1 MNESMPSAAAV
12 STRQLDEFNALYR
25 MFDVQGNGRL
35 TRPQTDEALQVLG
48 LGLSDQDRQK
58 LLDAVDAA
66 GEITQSAFIDWL
78 CQRTDFDLDH
88 EMRLLFS
95 LMDTSGD
102 GLVSCDEMLMLARCL
117 DPDLSETA
125 LEVLIASHDTDG
137 DRMISFDDFMAMQ
150 QSGGHLQVTIA
161 GIRRFRKLLGRYA
174 LAARIPRIALVEVDS
189 DLGAGRAGAGDGI
202 ALLRQSALQHALATR
217 TTTLQGRRPGRDKQG
232 LYSTTPHARNIDAIR
247 TLLEQTSALVC
258 ETLQQHEFPVVLAG
272 DHSTAAGTIAGI
284 AKAFP
289 DQRLGVV
296 WIDAHADIHSPYTSL
311 SGNMH
316 GMPIAIAGRFDNAD
330 NAVNMPDE
338 ITLAHWEACKALGR
352 QGRTNLDLRDLVYVS
367 VRDTEP
373 AEDAAIAIFGIPIFR
388 TSDIRRLGPEA
399 VAQACLDHLSEVD
412 ILYVS
417 FDVDSMDAA
426 ICMGTGTPVAGG
438 ITADEAARINR
449 RLVSDPRVVCW
460 EICEINPALDLRNS
474 TGQVSMM
481 VYEETLDALQWRLT
495 TAASIQARRD
505 DFRGS

>member
-1 MNESMPSAAAV
+1 MNESIPRAARV
-12 STRQLDEFNALYR
+12 STRQFDEFTALYR
-25 MFDVQGNGRL
+25 MFDVSGNGRL
-35 TRPQTDEALQVLG
+35 TRQQTDEALQVLG
-48 LGLSDQDRQK
+48 LGLSEPDRQK
-58 LLDAVDAA
+58 LLNAVDTA

-78 CQRTDFDLDH
+78 CQRSDFDLDR
-88 EMRLLFS
+88 EMRSLFS

-102 GLVSCDEMLMLARCL
+102 GLVSCDEMLTLARCL
-117 DPDLSETA
+117 DPDFNEIA
-125 LEVLIASHDTDG
+125 LEVLIRSHDTDNDG
-137 DRMISFDDFMAMQ
+137 MVSFDDFMAMQ

-189 DLGAGRAGAGDGI
+189 DLGAGRAGAGGGI
-202 ALLRQSALQHALATR
+202 ALLRQSALQRALATR
-217 TTTLQGRRPGRDKQG
+217 STALRGRQQGRD
-232 LYSTTPHARNIDAIR
+232 STRPHARNIDAIR
-247 TLLEQTSALVC
+247 TLLEQASALVC
-258 ETLQQHEFPVVLAG
+258 ETLQHHEFPVVLAG

-289 DQRLGVV
+289 DKRLGVV

-316 GMPIAIAGRFDNAD
+316 GMPIAIAGRFDNTA
-330 NAVNMPDE
+330 NAVNALDE
-338 ITLAHWEACKALGR
+338 STRAHWEACKALGR
-352 QGRTNLDLRDLVYVS
+352 QGRANLDLHDLAYVS

-373 AEDAAIAIFGIPIFR
+373 AEDAAIAQFAIPIFR
-388 TSDIRRLGPEA
+388 TDDIRRRGPEA

-412 ILYVS
+412 IIYVS
-417 FDVDSMDAA
+417 FVVDSMDAA

-481 VYEETLDALQWRLT
+481 VYEETLDALQTRLA
-495 TAASIQARRD
+495 TAAAIHARHDGIRPL
-505 DFRGS
+505 

>member
-1 MNESMPSAAAV
+1 MNESIPSAASV

-35 TRPQTDEALQVLG
+35 TREQTDEALQVLG
-48 LGLSDQDRQK
+48 LGLSEPDRQK
-58 LLDAVDAA
+58 LLDAVDVA
-66 GEITQSAFIDWL
+66 GAITQSAFIDWL
-78 CQRTDFDLDH
+78 CQRSDFDLDR
-88 EMRLLFS
+88 EMRSLFS

-102 GLVSCDEMLMLARCL
+102 GLVSCDEMLTLARCL
-117 DPDLSETA
+117 DPDCNEMA
-125 LEVLIASHDTDG
+125 LEVLIRAHDTDNNG
-137 DRMISFDDFMAMQ
+137 MVSFSDFMAMQ
-150 QSGGHLQVTIA
+150 ASGSHLQVTIA
-161 GIRRFRKLLGRYA
+161 GIRRFKKMLSRYA

-189 DLGAGRAGAGDGI
+189 DLGAGRAGAGGGI
-202 ALLRQSALQHALATR
+202 ELLHKSALQRALATR
-217 TTTLQGRRPGRDKQG
+217 RTALRGRQQARA
-232 LYSTTPHARNIDAIR
+232 STTPHARNIDAIR
-247 TLLEQTSALVC
+247 TVLEEASSLVC
-258 ETLQQHEFPVVLAG
+258 ETLQQHEFPVVLGG

-289 DQRLGVV
+289 DKRLGIV

-316 GMPIAIAGRFDNAD
+316 GMPIAIAGRFDNAA
-330 NAVNMPDE
+330 NAVNALDAV
-338 ITLAHWEACKALGR
+338 TLAHWEACKSLGR
-352 QGRTNLDLRDLVYVS
+352 QGKENLDLRDLVYVS

-373 AEDAAIAIFGIPIFR
+373 AEDAAIAQFGIPVFR
-388 TSDIRRLGPEA
+388 TADIRRLGPEA
-399 VAQACLDHLSEVD
+399 VAQACLDHLCDAD

-460 EICEINPALDLRNS
+460 EICEINPELDLRNS
-474 TGQVSMM
+474 TGQVSLM
-481 VYEETLDALQWRLT
+481 VYEQTLDALQTRLAT
-495 TAASIQARRD
+495 TAAIQARRD
-505 DFRGS
+505 DRLGE

>member
-1 MNESMPSAAAV
+1 MNEAIPSAARV

-25 MFDVQGNGRL
+25 MFDVRGNGRL
-35 TRPQTDEALQVLG
+35 TRQQTDEALQVLG
-48 LGLSDQDRQK
+48 LGLCDHDRQK

-78 CQRTDFDLDH
+78 CQRSDFDLDR
-88 EMRLLFS
+88 EMRSLFS
-95 LMDTSGD
+95 LLDTSGD
-102 GLVSCDEMLMLARCL
+102 GLVCADEMLMLARCL
-117 DPDLSETA
+117 DPDLNETV
-125 LEVLIASHDTDG
+125 LEALIASHDIDG

-150 QSGGHLQVTIA
+150 QSGGQLQVTIA

-189 DLGAGRAGAGDGI
+189 DLGAGRAGAGGGI
-202 ALLRQSALQHALATR
+202 ALLRQSALQRALDTR
-217 TTTLQGRRPGRDKQG
+217 TTTLRGRQLGGDIQRRD
-232 LYSTTPHARNIDAIR
+232 STTPHARNIDAIR
-247 TLLEQTSALVC
+247 PLLEQASELVC

-289 DQRLGVV
+289 DKRLGVV

-316 GMPIAIAGRFDNAD
+316 GMPIAIAGRFDNTA
-330 NAVNMPDE
+330 NAVN
-338 ITLAHWEACKALGR
+338 TLDDVTRAHWDACKALGR
-352 QGRTNLDLRDLVYVS
+352 RDKANLDLRDLVYVS

-373 AEDAAIAIFGIPIFR
+373 AEDAAIAQFAIPIFR
-388 TSDIRRLGPEA
+388 TADIRRLGPEA
-399 VAQACLDHLSEVD
+399 VAQACLDHLNEAD
-412 ILYVS
+412 IIYVS

-460 EICEINPALDLRNS
+460 EICEINPELDLRNS
-474 TGQVSMM
+474 TGQVSMR
-481 VYEETLDALQWRLT
+481 VYEATLDALHMRLT
-495 TAASIQARRD
+495 TAAAIHARRD
-505 DFRGS
+505 ES

>member
-1 MNESMPSAAAV
+1 MNQSIPRAARV
-12 STRQLDEFNALYR
+12 STRQLDEYSALYR

-35 TRPQTDEALQVLG
+35 NRQQTDEALQVLG
-48 LGLSDQDRQK
+48 LGLSRQDRQK
-58 LLDAVDAA
+58 LLDAVDTA
-66 GEITQSAFIDWL
+66 GDISQSAFIDWL
-78 CQRTDFDLDH
+78 CQRSDFDLDR
-88 EMRLLFS
+88 ELRQLFS
-95 LMDTSGD
+95 LLDTSGD
-102 GLVSCDEMLMLARCL
+102 GLVSCDEMLTLARCL
-117 DPDLSETA
+117 DPDLNETA
-125 LEVLIASHDTDG
+125 LDVLIRSQDTDG
-137 DRMISFDDFMAMQ
+137 DGMVSFDDFMAMQ
-150 QSGGHLQVTIA
+150 HSTGHLQLTIA

-189 DLGAGRAGAGDGI
+189 DLGAGRAGASGGI
-202 ALLRQSALQHALATR
+202 DLLRESTLQRALASRR
-217 TTTLQGRRPGRDKQG
+217 TALRGRQQGRD
-232 LYSTTPHARNIDAIR
+232 STTPHARNIDAIS

-272 DHSTAAGTIAGI
+272 DHSSAAGTIAGI

-289 DQRLGVV
+289 DKRLGVV
-296 WIDAHADIHSPYTSL
+296 WIDAHADIHSPHTSL

-316 GMPIAIAGRFDNAD
+316 GMPIAIAGRFDNDA
-330 NAVNMPDE
+330 NAVNSLDAV
-338 ITLAHWEACKALGR
+338 TLAHWEACKALGR
-352 QGRTNLDLRDLVYVS
+352 QGKANLDLHDLVYVS

-373 AEDAAIAIFGIPIFR
+373 AEDAAIAQFSIPIFR

-399 VAQACLDHLSEVD
+399 VAQACLDHLCDAD

-460 EICEINPALDLRNS
+460 EICEINPELDLRNS
-474 TGQVSMM
+474 TGQVSLM
-481 VYEETLDALQWRLT
+481 VYEQTLDALQTRLAT
-495 TAASIQARRD
+495 TAAIHAQGD
-505 DFRGS
+505 DSFDE

>member
-1 MNESMPSAAAV
+1 
-12 STRQLDEFNALYR
+12 

-35 TRPQTDEALQVLG
+35 TRQQTDEALEVLG
-48 LGLSDQDRQK
+48 LGLSEPDRQK
-58 LLDAVDAA
+58 LLDAVDTA
-66 GEITQSAFIDWL
+66 GEIPQSAFIDWL
-78 CQRTDFDLDH
+78 CQRSDFDLDR
-88 EMRLLFS
+88 ELRQLFS
-95 LMDTSGD
+95 LLDTSGD
-102 GLVSCDEMLMLARCL
+102 GLVSCDEMLTLARCL
-117 DPDLSETA
+117 DPDLNETA
-125 LEVLIASHDTDG
+125 LDVLIRSHDTDG
-137 DRMISFDDFMAMQ
+137 DDMVSFDDFMAMQ
-150 QSGGHLQVTIA
+150 QSTGHLQVTIA

-189 DLGAGRAGAGDGI
+189 DLGAGRAGAGGGI
-202 ALLRQSALQHALATR
+202 ELLRASVLQRALATR
-217 TTTLQGRRPGRDKQG
+217 TTTLRGRQQGRD
-232 LYSTTPHARNIDAIR
+232 STTPHARNIDAIR
-247 TLLEQTSALVC
+247 TVLEQASELVC
-258 ETLQQHEFPVVLAG
+258 ETLQDREFPVVLGG

-289 DQRLGVV
+289 DKRLGVV

-316 GMPIAIAGRFDNAD
+316 GMPIAIAGRFDNDA
-330 NAVNMPDE
+330 NAVNTLDAV
-338 ITLAHWEACKALGR
+338 TLAHWQACKAIGR
-352 QGRTNLDLRDLVYVS
+352 QGKANLDLHDLVYVS

-373 AEDAAIAIFGIPIFR
+373 AEDAAIAQFGIPIYR

-399 VAQACLDHLSEVD
+399 VAQACLDHLCNAD

-460 EICEINPALDLRNS
+460 EICEINPELDLRNS
-474 TGQVSMM
+474 TGQVSLM
-481 VYEETLDALQWRLT
+481 VYEQTLDALQTRLAT
-495 TAASIQARRD
+495 TAAIQARGDERL
-505 DFRGS
+505 GE